1 MLGVQD
7 VPFSNS
13 WSLEKERERGGEAGS
28 QGHTKNVFREI
39 SPTPSVRI
47 HVKGSPHHAQI
58 KQEGD
63 RFACLQPR
71 RGDAK
76 GLALAVVPF
85 WGRGPV
91 AGYSADNETRVQ

>member
-1 MLGVQD
+1 MFRTCHLAIPGALKRKEKGVGRQGA
-7 VPFSNS
+7 
-13 WSLEKERERGGEAGS
+13 RGI
-28 QGHTKNVFREI
+28 QQMFFREI
-39 SPTPSVRI
+39 PPTPSVRI

-63 RFACLQPR
+63 RSACLQPR

-85 WGRGPV
+85 RGRGPV
-91 AGYSADNETRVQ
+91 AGYSADNETRVR